1 MPKKRAPLTRE
12 FVLETALNILDEQG
26 MDGLSMR
33 KLASALHVE
42 AMSLYNHVQNKN
54 DLLNGVVDLVLA
66 RIELPD
72 AALPWR
78 ERLEASA
85 VKIYEAF
92 IQHPTLVILISSE
105 QVNPNVMQGADSI
118 IAALAEAGLPPLR
131 QVNAFRGLLAMCFG
145 FVLTHTQGFST
156 TKEMAQQEWDQA
168 DTSQWDADTLP
179 HLANL
184 APYFLQTHADDD
196 FQFMLRAYLDAIQ
209 GSQGG

>member
-12 FVLETALNILDEQG
+12 LVLETALTILDERG
-26 MDGLSMR
+26 MEGLSMR
-33 KLASALHVE
+33 KLATVLHVE
-42 AMSLYNHVQNKN
+42 AMSLYNHVKNKN
-54 DLLNGVVDLVLA
+54 DLLNGIVDLVLA

-72 AALPWR
+72 ASLPWR

-85 VKIYEAF
+85 IKLYEAF
-92 IQHPTLVILISSE
+92 LQHPALVIVISSE
-105 QVNPNVMQGADSI
+105 QVSPNIMQGADSI
-118 IAALAEAGLPPLR
+118 IAALAEAGLPQLK

-145 FVLTHTQGFST
+145 FILTHTQGLST
-156 TKEMAQQEWDQA
+156 TKEMAQQGWEQA